1 MNITNLIKLFLLFIL
16 MKNKFHLQFK
26 NESSFIFDLR
36 EKQFN
41 SFIGKIEDN
50 NDLKPNN
57 HEINKLRDKIAELS
71 IDEDFEDKN
80 NINSILPTYKEALIE
95 FKPGIYKYNEKIQ
108 LINDIVNN
116 FKKKENITLKNV
128 CKKYNKISSSKIS
141 KSYAFWIFKN
151 KLNLRYLKT
160 VTKTNI
166 LNSNSSKVRSFFFIK
181 AIIRALELNLKII
194 FLDESNFQLENNHL
208 KIWRKKNELPYFKIG
223 KKGRKNIIVA
233 ISNEELL
240 LYKINEGTNTSNT
253 FLEFMK
259 NLLKIINEKN
269 IADSLIIMDNCSIH
283 MTKAL
288 KEFYKENKL
297 KIMTIVPYSSEFNG
311 VEFLFNHI
319 KQNVYKKVF
328 PSLIKLTDFVE
339 KILSDDSINEIAF
352 KIFIKTL
359 KIYENYIS
367 NNINIDLN
375 YI

>member
-1 MNITNLIKLFLLFIL
+1 MNLTNLIKLFLLFIL

-71 IDEDFEDKN
+71 MDEDFEDKN

-108 LINDIVNN
+108 LINDIVNS

-160 VTKTNI
+160 VTKTNT
-166 LNSNSSKVRSFFFIK
+166 LNSNSSKVRSFF
-181 AIIRALELNLKII
+181 L
-194 FLDESNFQLENNHL
+194 S
-208 KIWRKKNELPYFKIG
+208 
-223 KKGRKNIIVA
+223 
-233 ISNEELL
+233 
-240 LYKINEGTNTSNT
+240 
-253 FLEFMK
+253 
-259 NLLKIINEKN
+259 
-269 IADSLIIMDNCSIH
+269 
-283 MTKAL
+283 
-288 KEFYKENKL
+288 
-297 KIMTIVPYSSEFNG
+297 
-311 VEFLFNHI
+311 
-319 KQNVYKKVF
+319 KQ
-328 PSLIKLTDFVE
+328 
-339 KILSDDSINEIAF
+339 
-352 KIFIKTL
+352 
-359 KIYENYIS
+359 
-367 NNINIDLN
+367 
-375 YI
+375 

>member
-1 MNITNLIKLFLLFIL
+1 MNNI
-16 MKNKFHLQFK
+16 FHLQFD

-36 EKQFN
+36 EKQFK
-41 SFIGKIEDN
+41 SFIGIIKNN

-57 HEINKLRDKIAELS
+57 HEINKLKDKITEFS
-71 IDEDFEDKN
+71 MDETFEDEKN
-80 NINSILPTYKEALIE
+80 IISILPTYKEALIE
-95 FKPGIYKYNEKIQ
+95 FKPGIYKYNEKIR
-108 LINDIVNN
+108 LINDIVNT

-128 CKKYNKISSSKIS
+128 CKKYNKISGSKIS
-141 KSYAFWIFKN
+141 KSYAFGILKN

-160 VTKTNI
+160 VTKTNK

-208 KIWRKKNELPYFKIG
+208 KIWRKRNELPCFKIG
-223 KKGRKNIIVA
+223 KKGRQNIIVA

-240 LYKINEGTNTSNT
+240 LYKINEGTNTSIS

-259 NLLKIINEKN
+259 NLLTIINEKN

-319 KQNVYKKVF
+319 KQKVYKKVF
-328 PSLIKLTDFVE
+328 PSLIKLINFVE
-339 KILSDDSINEIAF
+339 QILNDDSINEIIF

-359 KIYENYIS
+359 KIYEKYIS

>member
-1 MNITNLIKLFLLFIL
+1 MNLTNLIKLFLLFIL

-36 EKQFN
+36 EKQFKL
-41 SFIGKIEDN
+41 FIGKIEDN

-57 HEINKLRDKIAELS
+57 HEINKLQDKIAELS
-71 IDEDFEDKN
+71 MDEAFEDEN

-108 LINDIVNN
+108 LINDIVND

-128 CKKYNKISSSKIS
+128 CKKYNKISGSKIS
-141 KSYAFWIFKN
+141 KSYAFLVLKN

-208 KIWRKKNELPYFKIG
+208 KIWRKKNELSYFKIG
-223 KKGRKNIIVA
+223 KKGRKNIIIA

-283 MTKAL
+283 MTKDL

-319 KQNVYKKVF
+319 KQKVYKKVF
-328 PSLIKLTDFVE
+328 PSLIKLTNFVE